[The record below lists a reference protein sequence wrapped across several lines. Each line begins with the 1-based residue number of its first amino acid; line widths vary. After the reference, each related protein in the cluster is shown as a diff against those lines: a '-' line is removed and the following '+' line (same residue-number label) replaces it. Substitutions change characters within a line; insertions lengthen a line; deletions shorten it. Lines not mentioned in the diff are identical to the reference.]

1 MWGGARYQIYNA
13 KKCLLTQGCE
23 PLHKKSLQFPLKIK
37 ENKRKTTHAQ
47 TYFEISEY

>member
-1 MWGGARYQIYNA
+1 MREEHAIKLIMQ

-23 PLHKKSLQFPLKIK
+23 PLHKMSLQFPLKIK